1 MSEAVKATVAIEVS
15 RVDDPLA
22 HTRAL
27 LLVAD
32 RATDLRTALLAVHEA
47 RVHVELLS
55 VIMRQV
61 AAVEDAT
68 QEAQACEDGV

>member
-1 MSEAVKATVAIEVS
+1 MKATVAIEVS
-15 RVDDPLA
+15 RVDDLLA

-32 RATDLRTALLAVHEA
+32 RASDLRSALLAVRAA
-47 RVHVELLS
+47 RAHVELLS

-61 AAVEDAT
+61 AAVEEPT
-68 QEAQACEDGV
+68 QEAQACEDAV